1 MKMTMAKSEEP
12 PEIISTSSQTAEEI
26 DDMLPLDKEQTAMET
41 AIEKKT
47 ADHGGEEPSKAAPPS
62 QQVTE
67 ENDVMMFSSDGEPA
81 AAEITA
87 ERTET
92 PDKECTEEPTTIDSV
107 PQAAEENVGLFSE
120 EDPVAGEVEERDH
133 EAEIFAGFSLES
145 NGIRFRGP
153 RSGKTVRGE

>member
-1 MKMTMAKSEEP
+1 MTMAKSEEP

-26 DDMLPLDKEQTAMET
+26 ADNMLPLDKEPAAMET

-92 PDKECTEEPTTIDSV
+92 PDKECTEEIP
-107 PQAAEENVGLFSE
+107 
-120 EDPVAGEVEERDH
+120 
-133 EAEIFAGFSLES
+133 
-145 NGIRFRGP
+145 FRT
-153 RSGKTVRGE
+153 TVRAKAATSPPPTRAR